1 MEEAT
6 VCLVVDSVSEVRDI
20 LKSDIEAPPQMKKGE
35 SSRFV
40 NGMGK
45 VGEKVKILLNADR
58 VLFDGG
64 GEWMEAG

>member
-6 VCLVVDSVSEVRDI
+6 VCLVVDRVSEVRDI

-40 NGMGK
+40 NG
-45 VGEKVKILLNADR
+45 
-58 VLFDGG
+58 
-64 GEWMEAG
+64 